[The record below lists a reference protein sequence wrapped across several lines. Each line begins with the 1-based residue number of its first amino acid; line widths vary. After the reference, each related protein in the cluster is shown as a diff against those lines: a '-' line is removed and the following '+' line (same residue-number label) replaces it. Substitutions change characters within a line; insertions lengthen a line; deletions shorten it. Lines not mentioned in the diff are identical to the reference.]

1 MATLSP
7 HSSPRSLFP
16 AFSSSTPQESNE
28 NEPHSSGL
36 NLLFAR
42 RPPSP
47 NPEQGHD
54 HRLSRSLSGRR
65 VKARPLLHD
74 HESTPVNVSPATSR
88 ESSLDRRSD
97 STPSWIEKKFS
108 PRPWNV
114 TPRKKV
120 PVPHEQTEA
129 YLRTKARVDLAIDAV
144 SLAAHTALEVAGEL
158 GDILPGLG
166 IAARLLTNIWDAV
179 EGVDSN
185 RLACLRLTE
194 RCAEILLA
202 VHDELRED
210 DVGRGVRHEFERPI
224 KILQESFTQFHD
236 FLEKQNSQP
245 FWKRYLRRDEILEEI
260 ETCDQ
265 ALSDALFLFNMRTQ
279 VRLMKNIKSLA
290 CSHGGLFT
298 SDTEPQEPALSDMD
312 DLEIDELKNIPTT
325 PVSPS
330 PSTTVDDLA
339 VEEVHHIRNFLRTL
353 QERQNELDR
362 ASDLY
367 DIKQL
372 LSTALYAKSNREMIH
387 VLQMGKHDMLH
398 AIKYFLEIWDS
409 RVNSLH
415 PDSKLPSPKGH
426 LKHRSLTWPLDEK
439 ENNLLDGGH
448 LDSDILHGPVD
459 INIPS
464 WTISKSQVSC
474 QEFIARGFF
483 SQVYKGT
490 WRHRMVAI
498 KIVEASTPHHEF
510 VNELQVWKD
519 LTHPNIL
526 RLFGTSNPDGPES
539 QRFFVSPY
547 MRNGNLPQYLKRL
560 EWEFGGIKLHESSL
574 PRISFDLMR
583 FMLEIARG
591 MEYLH
596 DRDVIHGDLKG
607 ANVLIDN
614 DLKCV
619 LADFG
624 HSKFTQQITHSD
636 PKHNHGLRWQSPEFM
651 AGKSL
656 LSRENDVYAYAVTSA
671 EVMTMGSLPW
681 PTLADDVVKELV
693 LGQDERPLYPPAL
706 GRLLGIEYIIH
717 RCWIKAPMAR
727 PSFSRVVRDLE
738 TAIRDTKSKVNGHPI
753 L

>member
-7 HSSPRSLFP
+7 HSSPRFSAPSLP
-16 AFSSSTPQESNE
+16 ASAQRESDESELHSGGFS
-28 NEPHSSGL
+28 H
-36 NLLFAR
+36 LLFAR
-42 RPPSP
+42 RTPSP
-47 NPEQGHD
+47 KPEQGREH
-54 HRLSRSLSGRR
+54 LSRSLSRR
-65 VKARPLLHD
+65 SKPRPPHD
-74 HESTPVNVSPATSR
+74 ELSSPINVSPATSR
-88 ESSLDRRSD
+88 TTSLDRRSD

-129 YLRTKARVDLAIDAV
+129 YLRTKARVDLALDVV
-144 SLAAHTALEVAGEL
+144 SLGARTALEIAGEI
-158 GDILPGLG
+158 GEVLPGLG
-166 IAARLLTNIWDAV
+166 VTARLLSNIWDAV

-202 VHDELRED
+202 VHEELED
-210 DVGRGVRHEFERPI
+210 DEFEERVRHEFEMPI
-224 KILQESFTQFHD
+224 RRLDESFTQFQV

-245 FWKRYLRRDEILEEI
+245 FWKKYLRREEILEEI

-279 VRLMKNIKSLA
+279 FRLMKNIKNLA
-290 CSHGGLFT
+290 GSHEHEGLLT
-298 SDTEPQEPALSDMD
+298 SGPIPVPQDSSLSDID
-312 DLEIDELKNIPTT
+312 DPEIEEFKNIPMT
-325 PVSPS
+325 PLSPTS
-330 PSTTVDDLA
+330 PTAVDDLA
-339 VEEVHHIRNFLRTL
+339 VEEAHHIRNFLRTL

-362 ASDLY
+362 AYDLSD
-367 DIKQL
+367 IRQL
-372 LSTALYAKSNREMIH
+372 LFTALNAKNNQEMIH

-398 AIKYFLEIWDS
+398 AIRYFLEIWDS
-409 RVNSLH
+409 RVNSRAG
-415 PDSKLPSPKGH
+415 SKLPLPKGFS
-426 LKHRSLTWPLDEK
+426 KNRSLTWPLDEK
-439 ENNLLDGGH
+439 ESSLLDRGY
-448 LDSDILHGPVD
+448 LDSDILQGPVN

-490 WRHRMVAI
+490 WRHRTVAI
-498 KIVEASTPHHEF
+498 KVVEASTPRLDFLNEF
-510 VNELQVWKD
+510 EVWKD

-526 RLFGTSNPDGPES
+526 RLFGTSSSDGPES

-560 EWEFGGIKLHESSL
+560 EWEFGGIRLYENSL
-574 PRISFDLMR
+574 PKISLDLMR

-596 DRDVIHGDLKG
+596 DRQVVHGDLKG
-607 ANVLIDN
+607 ANVLVDN

-624 HSKFTQQITHSD
+624 HSKFTRQITHSD
-636 PKHNHGLRWQSPEFM
+636 PKPNHGLRWQSPELM

-656 LSRENDVYAYAVTSA
+656 LSRENDVYAYAVTSV
-671 EVMTMGSLPW
+671 EVLTMGSLPW
-681 PTLADDVVKELV
+681 PSLADDVVKDSV
-693 LGQDERPLYPPAL
+693 LGHGERPPYPLAL
-706 GRLLGIEYIIH
+706 GRSLGIEHIVNG
-717 RCWIKAPMAR
+717 CWSTAPMAR

-738 TAIRDTKSKVNGHPI
+738 TAIRDSKLKMSGH
-753 L
+753 